1 MDGTRSV
8 AMERNVARMR
18 AVLGLLAGLL
28 AAALAAGAARSQDF
42 PTRPLQIVVPWP
54 PGAIDIYVRL
64 IKAPMEQD
72 LGQPVIVETKPGAN
86 GYLGTQAVAEA
97 KGDGYTLLANTTS
110 SIVMGPL
117 TSHNARFQVQR
128 NFVPISGIYLSQF
141 ALVARKSLPV
151 KSLPELIAYAKQNPG
166 KLNYGSP
173 GIGSSLHLI
182 SLNLCR
188 VAGLEMTHVPYRGF
202 APLMQDLLGGT
213 LDMAFVAVGT
223 IRPMILAGNVTPLAV
238 DQGAAPAGLGPLPH
252 VSDLLPGFE
261 TVPNFIGLWAPTGT
275 PKPVIDRLNR
285 AVGTALSNDQ
295 VRKIMLEQGN
305 IPFPGSPQ
313 AFAAEVDR
321 NLAIST
327 RLVEAAKAAGAK
339 FE

>member
-1 MDGTRSV
+1 
-8 AMERNVARMR
+8 MR
-18 AVLGLLAGLL
+18 AVPGLLLAGVMI
-28 AAALAAGAARSQDF
+28 AALTLGAAGEEF
-42 PTRPLQIVVPWP
+42 PTRPVQIVVPWP
-54 PGAIDIYVRL
+54 PGAIDITVRM

-97 KGDGYTLLANTTS
+97 KPDGYTLLANTSS

-117 TSHNARFQVQR
+117 TSRNARFQVQR
-128 NFVPISGIYLSQF
+128 DFAPISNIYVSQF
-141 ALVARKSLPV
+141 ALVVRKSLPV
-151 KSLPELIAYAKQNPG
+151 KSLAELIAYAKQHPG
-166 KLNYGSP
+166 QLNYGSP
-173 GIGSSLHLI
+173 GVGSTLHLI

-223 IRPMILAGNVTPLAV
+223 IRPMIMAGSVTALAV
-238 DQGAAPAGLGPLPH
+238 DQGAVPAGLGQIPDI
-252 VSDLLPGFE
+252 SAALPGFE
-261 TVPNFIGLWAPTGT
+261 PVPTFIGLWAPAAT
-275 PKPVIDRLNR
+275 PKPVIERLNR
-285 AVGTALSNDQ
+285 ATVTALADPR
-295 VRKIMLEQGN
+295 VRATMLEQGN
-305 IPFPGSPQ
+305 IPAPGSPD
-313 AFAAEVDR
+313 AFAAEIDR

-327 RLVEAAKAAGAK
+327 RLVEAAKAAGAQ

>member
-1 MDGTRSV
+1 
-8 AMERNVARMR
+8 MR
-18 AVLGLLAGLL
+18 AVPALFTGLMAIALALG
-28 AAALAAGAARSQDF
+28 AAAAQDF
-42 PTRPLQIVVPWP
+42 PARPVQIVVPWP
-54 PGAIDIYVRL
+54 PGAIDIYVRM

-86 GYLGTQAVAEA
+86 GYLGTQAVADA
-97 KGDGYTLLANTTS
+97 KADGYTLLANTSS

-117 TSHNARFQVQR
+117 TSRNARFQVQR
-128 NFVPISGIYLSQF
+128 DFVPISNIYQSQF
-141 ALVARKSLPV
+141 VLVVRKSLPV
-151 KSLPELIAYAKQNPG
+151 KSLAELIAYAKQNPG

-173 GIGSSLHLI
+173 GLGSTLHLI
-182 SLNLCR
+182 SLSFCR

-238 DQGAAPAGLGPLPH
+238 DQGAVPAGLGQIPD
-252 VSDLLPGFE
+252 VSAALPGFE
-261 TVPNFIGLWAPTGT
+261 AVPTFIGLWAPAGT
-275 PKPVIDRLNR
+275 PKPIIARVNR
-285 AVGTALSNDQ
+285 AVVAALANDR
-295 VRKIMLEQGN
+295 VRDTMLEQGN
-305 IPFPGSPQ
+305 IPAGGSPE
-313 AFAAEVDR
+313 AFAAEIDR

-327 RLVEAAKAAGAK
+327 RLVEAAKAAGAQ

>member
-1 MDGTRSV
+1 
-8 AMERNVARMR
+8 MR
-18 AVLGLLAGLL
+18 AALRLLAGLMSI
-28 AAALAAGAARSQDF
+28 ALAAGVAPAQDF
-42 PTRPLQIVVPWP
+42 PKRPLQIVVPWP

-64 IKAPMEQD
+64 IKAPMEQE

-86 GYLGTQAVAEA
+86 GYIGTQAVADA
-97 KGDGYTLLANTTS
+97 KPDGYTLLANTSS

-117 TSHNARFQVQR
+117 TSRNARFQVQR
-128 NFVPISGIYLSQF
+128 DFAPISGIYLSQF
-141 ALVARKSLPV
+141 VLVVRKSLPV
-151 KSLPELIAYAKQNPG
+151 KTLAELIAYAKQNPG

-173 GIGSSLHLI
+173 GIGSTLHLI
-182 SLNLCR
+182 SLDLCR

-223 IRPMILAGNVTPLAV
+223 IRPMILAGSVTPLAV
-238 DQGAAPAGLGPLPH
+238 DQGAVPAGLGPIADI
-252 VSDLLPGFE
+252 SAALPGFE
-261 TVPNFIGLWAPTGT
+261 PIPTFIGLWAPAGT

-285 AVGTALSNDQ
+285 ATLAALSSEH
-295 VRKIMLEQGN
+295 VHKTMLEQGN
-305 IPFPGSPQ
+305 IPFGQSPD

-321 NLAIST
+321 NVLIST
-327 RLVEAAKAAGAK
+327 RLVEAAKAAGAR

>member
-1 MDGTRSV
+1 
-8 AMERNVARMR
+8 MR
-18 AVLGLLAGLL
+18 AVLGLIAALIVAAPIGAAP
-28 AAALAAGAARSQDF
+28 AAAEDY
-42 PTRPLQIVVPWP
+42 PTRPVQIVVPWP
-54 PGAIDIYVRL
+54 PGAIDIYVRM

-72 LGQPVIVETKPGAN
+72 LRQPVIVETKPGAN
-86 GYLGTQAVAEA
+86 GYLGTQSVAEA
-97 KGDGYTLLANTTS
+97 KADGYTLLANTSS

-117 TSHNARFQVQR
+117 TSRNVRFQVQR
-128 NFVPISGIYLSQF
+128 DFAPISGIYQSQF
-141 ALVARKSLPV
+141 VLVVRKSLPV
-151 KSLPELIAYAKQNPG
+151 KSLAELIAYAKQNPG

-173 GIGSSLHLI
+173 GLGSTLHLI
-182 SLNLCR
+182 SLNFGR

-238 DQGAAPAGLGPLPH
+238 DHGAVPAGLGQIPAI
-252 VSDLLPGFE
+252 SDALTGFE
-261 TVPNFIGLWAPTGT
+261 TIPTFIGLWAPSGT

-285 AVGTALSNDQ
+285 AAVTALANDR
-295 VRKIMLEQGN
+295 VRETMLEQGN
-305 IPFPGSPQ
+305 IPSGGTPE
-313 AFAAEVDR
+313 AFAAEIDQ

-327 RLVEAAKAAGAK
+327 RLVEAAKAAGAR

>member
-1 MDGTRSV
+1 
-8 AMERNVARMR
+8 MR
-18 AVLGLLAGLL
+18 AVLGLLAGLIC
-28 AAALAAGAARSQDF
+28 AALAASVAPAQDF

-64 IKAPMEQD
+64 IKAPMEQA

-86 GYLGTQAVAEA
+86 GYLGTQSVAEA
-97 KGDGYTLLANTTS
+97 KGDGYTLLANTSS

-117 TSHNARFQVQR
+117 TSRNARFQVQR
-128 NFVPISGIYLSQF
+128 DFVPISGIYLSQF
-141 ALVARKSLPV
+141 ILVVRKSLPV
-151 KSLPELIAYAKQNPG
+151 KSLAELIAYGKQNPG

-173 GIGSSLHLI
+173 GIGSTLHLI

-238 DQGAAPAGLGPLPH
+238 DRGAVPAGLGGIPD
-252 VSDLLPGFE
+252 VSEALAGFE
-261 TVPNFIGLWAPTGT
+261 TIPTFIGLWAPTST
-275 PKPVIDRLNR
+275 PKPVVSRVNR
-285 AVGTALSNDQ
+285 AVVAALANDR
-295 VRKIMLEQGN
+295 VRDTMLEQGN
-305 IPFPGSPQ
+305 IPAGGSPED
-313 AFAAEVDR
+313 FAAEIDR

-327 RLVEAAKAAGAK
+327 RLVEAAKAAGAQ

>member
-1 MDGTRSV
+1 MQ
-8 AMERNVARMR
+8 RMR
-18 AVLGLLAGLL
+18 AVPALLTGLITMLALGVVPAP
-28 AAALAAGAARSQDF
+28 AQDF
-42 PTRPLQIVVPWP
+42 PTRPVQIVVPWP

-86 GYLGTQAVAEA
+86 GSLGTQAVADA
-97 KGDGYTLLANTTS
+97 KPDGYTLLANTSS

-117 TSHNARFQVQR
+117 TSRNARFQVQR
-128 NFVPISGIYLSQF
+128 DFVPISNIYQSQF
-141 ALVARKSLPV
+141 VLVVRKSLPV
-151 KSLPELIAYAKQNPG
+151 TSLAELIAYARQNPG

-173 GIGSSLHLI
+173 GLGSTLHLI

-223 IRPMILAGNVTPLAV
+223 IRPMILAGNVVPLAV
-238 DQGAAPAGLGPLPH
+238 DHGAVPAGLGQIPAA
-252 VSDLLPGFE
+252 SAALPGFE
-261 TVPNFIGLWAPTGT
+261 AIPTFIGLWAPAGT
-275 PKPVIDRLNR
+275 PKPVIGRVNR
-285 AVGTALSNDQ
+285 AVVAALANAR
-295 VRKIMLEQGN
+295 VRDTMLEQGN
-305 IPFPGSPQ
+305 IPAGGSPE
-313 AFAAEVDR
+313 AFAAEIDR

-327 RLVEAAKAAGAK
+327 RLVEAAKAAGAQ

>member
-1 MDGTRSV
+1 
-8 AMERNVARMR
+8 MR
-18 AVLGLLAGLL
+18 AVRGLLAGLVI
-28 AAALAAGAARSQDF
+28 AALAVNPAPAQDF

-64 IKAPMEQD
+64 IKAPMEQE

-86 GYLGTQAVAEA
+86 GYIGTQSVAEA
-97 KGDGYTLLANTTS
+97 KPDGYTLLANTSS

-117 TSHNARFQVQR
+117 TSRNARFQVQR
-128 NFVPISGIYLSQF
+128 DFAPISGIYLSQF
-141 ALVARKSLPV
+141 VLVVRKSLPV
-151 KSLPELIAYAKQNPG
+151 KSFAELIAYAKQNPG

-173 GIGSSLHLI
+173 GLGSTLHLI

-223 IRPMILAGNVTPLAV
+223 IRPMILAGSVTALAV
-238 DQGAAPAGLGPLPH
+238 DEGTAPAGLGQIGA
-252 VSDLLPGFE
+252 VSDALPGFE
-261 TVPNFIGLWAPTGT
+261 TVPTFIGLWAPAAT

-285 AVGTALSNDQ
+285 ATVAALSNEQ
-295 VRKIMLEQGN
+295 VRKSMLEQGN
-305 IPFPGSPQ
+305 IPFGGSPD
-313 AFAAEVDR
+313 AFAAEVER

>member
-1 MDGTRSV
+1 MGTRG
-8 AMERNVARMR
+8 RRMR
-18 AVLGLLAGLL
+18 AARGLL
-28 AAALAAGAARSQDF
+28 AALMTAALALGAAPAQDF
-42 PTRPLQIVVPWP
+42 PTRPVQIVVPWP
-54 PGAIDIYVRL
+54 PGAIDIYVRM

-86 GYLGTQAVAEA
+86 GYIGTQAVAEA
-97 KGDGYTLLANTTS
+97 KPDGYALLANTTS

-117 TSHNARFQVQR
+117 TSHNTRFQVQR
-128 NFVPISGIYLSQF
+128 DFAPISGIYLSQF

-173 GIGSSLHLI
+173 GVGSSLHLI

-223 IRPMILAGNVTPLAV
+223 IRQMILAGSVTPLAV
-238 DQGAAPAGLGPLPH
+238 DQGEVPAGLGSIPH
-252 VSDLLPGFE
+252 VSDVLPGFE
-261 TVPNFIGLWAPTGT
+261 TMPNFIGLWAPAGT
-275 PKPVIDRLNR
+275 PKPIIERLNR
-285 AVGTALSNDQ
+285 TVGTALSDER
-295 VRKIMLEQGN
+295 VRKTMLEQGN
-305 IPFPGSPQ
+305 IPFGGSPQ
-313 AFAAEVDR
+313 AFAAAVDR
-321 NLAIST
+321 NLAISI

>member
-1 MDGTRSV
+1 
-8 AMERNVARMR
+8 MR

-28 AAALAAGAARSQDF
+28 TLALAVGAAPASADDY
-42 PTRPLQIVVPWP
+42 PTRPIQIVVPWP
-54 PGAIDIYVRL
+54 PGAIDIYVRM
-64 IKAPMEQD
+64 IKAPMEQN

-97 KGDGYTLLANTTS
+97 KPDGYTLLANTSS

-117 TSHNARFQVQR
+117 TSRNARFQVQR
-128 NFVPISGIYLSQF
+128 DFAPISGIYQSQF
-141 ALVARKSLPV
+141 VLVVRKSLPV
-151 KSLPELIAYAKQNPG
+151 KSLAELIAYARQNPG

-173 GIGSSLHLI
+173 GIGSTLHLL
-182 SLNLCR
+182 SLNFCR

-213 LDMAFVAVGT
+213 LDMALVAVGT

-238 DQGAAPAGLGPLPH
+238 DHGAVPAGLGQIPDISEALA
-252 VSDLLPGFE
+252 GFE
-261 TVPNFIGLWAPTGT
+261 TVPTFIGLWAPAAT
-275 PKPVIDRLNR
+275 PKPIIDRVNR
-285 AVGTALSNDQ
+285 AVVAALANER
-295 VRKIMLEQGN
+295 VRATMLEQGN
-305 IPFPGSPQ
+305 IPSGGSPE
-313 AFAAEVDR
+313 AFAAEIGE

-327 RLVEAAKAAGAK
+327 RLVEAAKAAGAQ

>member
-1 MDGTRSV
+1 
-8 AMERNVARMR
+8 MR
-18 AVLGLLAGLL
+18 AVLGLLAGLM
-28 AAALAAGAARSQDF
+28 AVALAASAAPAQDF

-64 IKAPMEQD
+64 IKAPMEQE

-86 GYLGTQAVAEA
+86 GYIGTQSVAEA
-97 KGDGYTLLANTTS
+97 KADGYTLLANTSS

-117 TSHNARFQVQR
+117 TSRNARFQVQR
-128 NFVPISGIYLSQF
+128 DFAPISGIYLSQF
-141 ALVARKSLPV
+141 VLVVRKSLPV
-151 KSLPELIAYAKQNPG
+151 KSLGELIAYARQNPG

-173 GIGSSLHLI
+173 GLGSTLHLI

-223 IRPMILAGNVTPLAV
+223 IRPMILAGSVTPIAV
-238 DQGAAPAGLGPLPH
+238 DQGPIPAGLGQIED
-252 VSDLLPGFE
+252 VSSALPGFE
-261 TVPNFIGLWAPTGT
+261 PVPTFIGLWAPTGT
-275 PKPVIDRLNR
+275 PKPVVDRLNR
-285 AVGTALSNDQ
+285 ATVAALTNDQ
-295 VRKIMLEQGN
+295 VRKTMLEQGN
-305 IPFPGSPQ
+305 VPFGGSPD

-327 RLVEAAKAAGAK
+327 RLVEAAKAAGAR

>member
-1 MDGTRSV
+1 MRS
-8 AMERNVARMR
+8 
-18 AVLGLLAGLL
+18 VLGLLAGLV

-86 GYLGTQAVAEA
+86 GYLGTQSVADA
-97 KGDGYTLLANTTS
+97 KADGYTLLANTSS

-117 TSHNARFQVQR
+117 TSRNARFQVQR
-128 NFVPISGIYLSQF
+128 DFAPISGIYLSQF
-141 ALVARKSLPV
+141 ILVVRKSLPV
-151 KSLPELIAYAKQNPG
+151 KSLAELIAYAKQNPG

-173 GIGSSLHLI
+173 GIGSTLHLI
-182 SLNLCR
+182 SLNFCR

-202 APLMQDLLGGT
+202 APLMQDLLGDT
-213 LDMAFVAVGT
+213 LDMAFVATGT
-223 IRPMILAGNVTPLAV
+223 IRPMILAGSVRPLAV
-238 DQGAAPAGLGPLPH
+238 DQGAVPAGVGQIADI
-252 VSDLLPGFE
+252 SDALPGFE
-261 TVPNFIGLWAPTGT
+261 PVPTFIGLWAPTGT
-275 PKPVIDRLNR
+275 PKPVIDRLSR
-285 AVGTALSNDQ
+285 ATVAALANDQ
-295 VRKIMLEQGN
+295 VRKTMLEQGN
-305 IPFPGSPQ
+305 MPFPTNPE

-327 RLVEAAKAAGAK
+327 RIVEAAKAAGAK

>member
-1 MDGTRSV
+1 
-8 AMERNVARMR
+8 MR
-18 AVLGLLAGLL
+18 AVLRLLAGLL
-28 AAALAAGAARSQDF
+28 TAALAISAAPADEF

-86 GYLGTQAVAEA
+86 GYLGTQSVAEA
-97 KGDGYTLLANTTS
+97 KGDGYTLLANTSS

-117 TSHNARFQVQR
+117 TSRNARFQVQR
-128 NFVPISGIYLSQF
+128 DFVPISGIYLSQF
-141 ALVARKSLPV
+141 ILVVRKSLPV
-151 KSLPELIAYAKQNPG
+151 KSLAELIAYAKQNPG

-173 GIGSSLHLI
+173 GLGSTLHLI

-213 LDMAFVAVGT
+213 LDMAFVSAGT
-223 IRPMILAGNVTPLAV
+223 IRPMILAGSVTPLAV
-238 DQGAAPAGLGPLPH
+238 DQGTAPADLGPIVD
-252 VSDLLPGFE
+252 VSDVLPGFE
-261 TVPNFIGLWAPTGT
+261 TVPTFIGLWAPTGT
-275 PKPVIDRLNR
+275 PKPVIERLNR
-285 AVGTALSNDQ
+285 AVGTALTNAQ
-295 VRKIMLEQGN
+295 VRKTMLEQGN
-305 IPFPGSPQ
+305 VPFPGSVES
-313 AFAAEVDR
+313 FSAEVDR

-327 RLVEAAKAAGAK
+327 RLVDAAKAAGAK